1 MVFRG
6 PRGLKTRKTIKI
18 VVFHENTI
26 KLVIFHEIDREVRFL
41 PILKK
46 FLISGP
52 PRGAK
57 IPMEFASYLYVSEQ
71 VPSGTPKNHQFHE
84 NPPIFTHFHGIPL
97 NLVESHENGE
107 KLVISTIFRST
118 AVPAVPAA
126 PAVPAV
132 PAVRHGPLGL
142 MGALG
147 LLGLQG
153 LQGLLVV
160 QRRSDAGCSTV
171 ALQ

>member
-1 MVFRG
+1 
-6 PRGLKTRKTIKI
+6 
-18 VVFHENTI
+18 
-26 KLVIFHEIDREVRFL
+26 
-41 PILKK
+41 
-46 FLISGP
+46 
-52 PRGAK
+52 
-57 IPMEFASYLYVSEQ
+57 MEFARNLYVSEQ

-147 LLGLQG
+147 ALGLLGLLGLQG
-153 LQGLLVV
+153 LKGLLLV
-160 QRRSDAGCSTV
+160 QRRMQSCSAT
-171 ALQ
+171 ALNTAAP

>member
-6 PRGLKTRKTIKI
+6 PRGLKTRQTTKI
-18 VVFHENTI
+18 DVFHENTI
-26 KLVIFHEIDREVRFL
+26 KLVIFHEIDRKFRF
-41 PILKK
+41 
-46 FLISGP
+46 FTNFEEISHFWP

-57 IPMEFASYLYVSEQ
+57 IPMEFASNLYVSEQ

-132 PAVRHGPLGL
+132 PAVRHGPLG
-142 MGALG
+142 
-147 LLGLQG
+147 
-153 LQGLLVV
+153 
-160 QRRSDAGCSTV
+160 D
-171 ALQ
+171 

>member
-1 MVFRG
+1 M
-6 PRGLKTRKTIKI
+6 
-18 VVFHENTI
+18 
-26 KLVIFHEIDREVRFL
+26 
-41 PILKK
+41 
-46 FLISGP
+46 
-52 PRGAK
+52 
-57 IPMEFASYLYVSEQ
+57 PMEFANILYVSEQ

-84 NPPIFTHFHGIPL
+84 NPLIFTHFHGIPL

-147 LLGLQG
+147 ALGLLGLQG

-160 QRRSDAGCSTV
+160 Q
-171 ALQ
+171 QQ

>member
-1 MVFRG
+1 
-6 PRGLKTRKTIKI
+6 
-18 VVFHENTI
+18 
-26 KLVIFHEIDREVRFL
+26 
-41 PILKK
+41 
-46 FLISGP
+46 
-52 PRGAK
+52 
-57 IPMEFASYLYVSEQ
+57 MEFASYLYVSEQ

-147 LLGLQG
+147 ALGLLG

-160 QRRSDAGCSTV
+160 QRRSAAVLQRCSAAARQRGGRGSGV
-171 ALQ
+171 ALQRQRYCAVTLRRCGIERCGAAALQHCSAAALHYQQSLQSLQC